1 MHQIGMTATEIAKFL
16 NENANNPDLLEV
28 VTELILANNRKITAD
43 LVRLGVLMG
52 SITSGEGTASF

>member
-1 MHQIGMTATEIAKFL
+1 MHQIGMTATDIAKFIQ
-16 NENANNPDLLEV
+16 ENANNPDVYEV